1 MSRRGWLV
9 LGAAAVVLATTAGT
23 GAFSAVNAE
32 RGIQVT
38 VVDDDDAYLGVAIT
52 ANGTENNTTAMV
64 RVTNQFPDG
73 TTLTTVTATS
83 DDETVS
89 LTPGARTLDTG
100 DASTETLSSVTC
112 GDTITIRASGDGIS
126 VELEREIAC
135 E

>member
-23 GAFSAVNAE
+23 SAFSAVSAE
-32 RGIQVT
+32 RGIHVA

-52 ANGTENNTTAMV
+52 ANATGNKTVAIITV
-64 RVTNQFPDG
+64 RNQFPDG
-73 TTLTTVTATS
+73 STLTTVTATS
-83 DDETVS
+83 ADEMVS

-100 DASTETLSSVTC
+100 DTSTRVLTDVTC
-112 GDTITIRASGDGIS
+112 GDTIIIRASGDGIR
-126 VELEREIAC
+126 VELEREVAC